1 MTQAWESRLNIILSQ
16 LLQQQGI
23 VSRAEIIGK
32 GRKDVI
38 VYHQGLAIVLE
49 GSYDRLDAEKDASKR
64 IEQLSADVS
73 IAIFYPSI
81 FPQELNDNEIKSTLQ
96 KIIFS
101 IKVIVPEDISG
112 TLFKFLYQKDVIA
125 KPIESWQEMN
135 LSELGT
141 LIQEITQFIITE
153 ESIKKAEENVGEL
166 IQDFVDTLT
175 FHPEAGVIAENI
187 HDILYELYGFSI
199 GDPDKIKEA
208 IFAQSTLAM
217 LLSSIYYESI
227 RYAYKLDS
235 LGNMA
240 LATNPQYAVEKATLD
255 ILKVDY
261 EPIFKAIR
269 EMLKA
274 YPQMPSQFG
283 KLVSLAS
290 DIATKKSLLRRD
302 LAGKVYHKVVG
313 DWSLKKGLATFYT
326 QIPAA
331 YFLLYLTKPKL
342 SRIADLACGSGT
354 LLVAAYSA
362 TNAQYR
368 LSLLKE
374 GTDQNP
380 KDIENAFHSKFIA
393 SCYAFDVLEYATQI
407 TALNL
412 ALHSPETPIQEYS
425 SIYTM
430 PLGYREEDKTVS
442 LGSLELARISSKFEQ
457 IFGHVTQTGLKKK
470 SKELMSKLLDLEPFD
485 LIAMNPPFARTTG
498 RGGKE
503 GGGLF
508 GFMSDETIRN
518 EVLKDYSLVRE
529 DARKNMEDIARTL
542 LKDTNLEALFKDKE
556 FRPYMNIWQAG
567 EGLMFLYLADMR
579 LKKDGKLCFVL
590 PKGLLCGTSWFLAR
604 VLLAAKYHV
613 KYVVTSYEPDHYNFS
628 ESTSLS
634 ECMFVAERV
643 SEHNSE
649 EETIFVTL
657 LKKPQTSIEAIAL
670 SNRIDDKEGSYVEAG
685 NSRAFL
691 TSIRRDELLKNI
703 DNWV

>member
-1 MTQAWESRLNIILSQ
+1 MTQAFESRLNIILSQ

-23 VSRAEIIGK
+23 VSRAEFIGK
-32 GRKDVI
+32 GRKDVLI
-38 VYHQGLAIVLE
+38 YHQGLSIVLE
-49 GSYDRLDAEKDASKR
+49 GSYDKLDAEKDAAKR

-73 IAIFYPSI
+73 IAVYYPNI
-81 FPQELNDNEIKSTLQ
+81 FPQELSDKEITGELETV
-96 KIIFS
+96 IFS
-101 IKVIVPEDISG
+101 VKVIVPEDVSG
-112 TLFKFLYQKDVIA
+112 TLFKFLYQKNVIA
-125 KPIESWQEMN
+125 KPVQDWQEMN

-141 LIQEITQFIITE
+141 LIQEIAQFIITE
-153 ESIKKAEENVGEL
+153 ESIKKAEDNVSEL
-166 IQDFVDTLT
+166 IQSFVEALT
-175 FHPEAGVIAENI
+175 FHPESAVIAKNI
-187 HDILYELYGFSI
+187 HDVLYELYGFSI
-199 GDPDKIKEA
+199 GDPNKIKEA
-208 IFAQSTLAM
+208 IFAQSTLAV

-235 LGNMA
+235 LENMT
-240 LATNPQYAVEKATLD
+240 LVTNPQQAVEKATLN

-269 EMLKA
+269 EMLKS
-274 YPQMPSQFG
+274 YPQMPSLFG
-283 KLVSLAS
+283 KLVTLAS
-290 DIATKKSLLRRD
+290 EIASKKSLLRRD

-331 YFLLYLTKPKL
+331 YLLLYLAKPKL

-354 LLVAAYSA
+354 LLVAAYSV

-368 LSLLKE
+368 LSLLKS
-374 GTDQNP
+374 GIDKNP
-380 KDIENAFHSKFIA
+380 KEIEADFHSQFIA

-442 LGSLELARISSKFEQ
+442 LGSLELARTSSKFEQ

-470 SKELMSKLLDLEPFD
+470 SKELLSKLLELEPFD

-508 GFMSDETIRN
+508 GFMSDESIRKQ
-518 EVLKDYSLVRE
+518 VLQDYTKVRE
-529 DARKNMEDIARTL
+529 DARNNLEAVARTL
-542 LKDTNLEALFKDKE
+542 LKDTNLETLFKDDE

-579 LKKDGKLCFVL
+579 LKANGKLCFVL
-590 PKGLLCGTSWFLAR
+590 PRGLLCGTSWFLAR
-604 VLLAAKYHV
+604 VMLAAKYHL
-613 KYVVTSYEPDHYNFS
+613 KYVVTSYEPNHYNFS

-643 SEHNSE
+643 EEHKDD
-649 EETIFVTL
+649 EETIYITL
-657 LKKPQTSIEAIAL
+657 LKKPQTSVV
-670 SNRIDDKEGSYVEAG
+670 SH
-685 NSRAFL
+685 
-691 TSIRRDELLKNI
+691 
-703 DNWV
+703 